1 MSPEL
6 SRETRIK
13 LCALTMMLSS
23 YQVREVLGW
32 GGHLLPQ
39 NWELGRFGCLGFL
52 QVLEGSSGRRK
63 MFLVKVGRWVV
74 LTVERWASRTAGG
87 PQDHKTLQVCRK
99 RARS

>member
-39 NWELGRFGCLGFL
+39 N
-52 QVLEGSSGRRK
+52 
-63 MFLVKVGRWVV
+63 
-74 LTVERWASRTAGG
+74 
-87 PQDHKTLQVCRK
+87 
-99 RARS
+99 

>member
-32 GGHLLPQ
+32 GGHPVSSELRTWQIWVSGVPEGSGRSFWKEDVLSEGGQVGCSNGGMMGLKDSWWPTGPQ
-39 NWELGRFGCLGFL
+39 NSPSL
-52 QVLEGSSGRRK
+52 LEDGS
-63 MFLVKVGRWVV
+63 
-74 LTVERWASRTAGG
+74 
-87 PQDHKTLQVCRK
+87 
-99 RARS
+99 

>member
-1 MSPEL
+1 MNPEL

-39 NWELGRFGCLGFL
+39 N
-52 QVLEGSSGRRK
+52 
-63 MFLVKVGRWVV
+63 
-74 LTVERWASRTAGG
+74 
-87 PQDHKTLQVCRK
+87 
-99 RARS
+99 